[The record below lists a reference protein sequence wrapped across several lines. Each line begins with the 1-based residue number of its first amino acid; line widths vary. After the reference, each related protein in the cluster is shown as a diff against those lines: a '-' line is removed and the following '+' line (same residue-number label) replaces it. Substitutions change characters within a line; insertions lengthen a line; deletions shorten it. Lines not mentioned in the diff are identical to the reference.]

1 MTNRIRGEGY
11 RTTMVC
17 IDSYENGVPVGRIY
31 HPHLDH
37 AKPFRSTMQFLQEM
51 EQLMDQYAG
60 LVYAVVKARLTQSF
74 YISSDIQDCVADVF
88 SEFYENLS
96 QYDPSVSSIKTYL
109 CVLARNNATDVLRK
123 RARQRNDVSLD
134 DSDNF
139 LSIADDITLES
150 ELAEKELRSA
160 VFAAIKAL
168 GEPDVSILIRKYY
181 LGESSKEIADA
192 LTLTVANVDTRTHRA
207 LNKLRKLFGGND
219 V

>member
-1 MTNRIRGEGY
+1 M
-11 RTTMVC
+11 
-17 IDSYENGVPVGRIY
+17 
-31 HPHLDH
+31 
-37 AKPFRSTMQFLQEM
+37 
-51 EQLMDQYAG
+51 
-60 LVYAVVKARLTQSF
+60 
-74 YISSDIQDCVADVF
+74 
-88 SEFYENLS
+88 
-96 QYDPSVSSIKTYL
+96 
-109 CVLARNNATDVLRK
+109 LARNNATDVLRK